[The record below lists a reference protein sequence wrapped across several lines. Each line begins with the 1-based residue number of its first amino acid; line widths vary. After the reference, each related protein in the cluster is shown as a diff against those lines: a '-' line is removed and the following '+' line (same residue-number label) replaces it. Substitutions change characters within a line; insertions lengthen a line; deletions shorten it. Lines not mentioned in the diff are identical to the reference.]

1 MKSRIYAPRIPNR
14 IRKPREM
21 GLCERKVFWRYHQE
35 NFATL
40 VLLQGISIK
49 TYAELMYRTL
59 SGKRINNTV

>member
-1 MKSRIYAPRIPNR
+1 
-14 IRKPREM
+14 M

-59 SGKRINNTV
+59 SVESL